1 MLVKKAIMPERLF
14 LYGKEMPY
22 GLQVYSSQ
30 NSKGDTP
37 CLSGRNPYIEK
48 RRRQAIL
55 ITESGKTVFYC
66 NMDFLKQYVDE
77 RFLDCHRSYLFNMD
91 KILRMADQTVY
102 MEGGFRVFLGRECF
116 RRGRKIFGEYIK

>member
-1 MLVKKAIMPERLF
+1 MVCKYIPVKTA
-14 LYGKEMPY
+14 KEIRR
-22 GLQVYSSQ
+22 VYL
-30 NSKGDTP
+30 DEI
-37 CLSGRNPYIEK
+37 LYIEK

-102 MEGGFRVFLGRECF
+102 MEGGFRVFLGWECF

>member
-1 MLVKKAIMPERLF
+1 MVCKYIPVETA
-14 LYGKEMPY
+14 KETRR
-22 GLQVYSSQ
+22 V
-30 NSKGDTP
+30 
-37 CLSGRNPYIEK
+37 CLDEILYIEK
-48 RRRQAIL
+48 KKRQAVL

-66 NMDFLKQYVDE
+66 NMAFLKRYVDE

-116 RRGRKIFGEYIK
+116 RRGLKIFGEYIK

>member
-1 MLVKKAIMPERLF
+1 MVCKYIPVKTA
-14 LYGKEMPY
+14 KEIRR
-22 GLQVYSSQ
+22 VYL
-30 NSKGDTP
+30 DEI
-37 CLSGRNPYIEK
+37 LYIEK
-48 RRRQAIL
+48 RRRQ
-55 ITESGKTVFYC
+55 
-66 NMDFLKQYVDE
+66 DFLKQYVDE